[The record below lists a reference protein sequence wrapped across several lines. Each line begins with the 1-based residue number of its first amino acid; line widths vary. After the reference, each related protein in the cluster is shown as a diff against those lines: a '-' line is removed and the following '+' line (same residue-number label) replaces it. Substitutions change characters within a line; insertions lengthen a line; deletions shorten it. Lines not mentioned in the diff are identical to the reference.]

1 MSENCLV
8 RGDTTH
14 THTHT
19 HTHTLELGPR
29 ALVHLYTIIR
39 AAEKAE
45 LGG

>member
-1 MSENCLV
+1 MSENCLG
-8 RGDTTH
+8 RGGHH
-14 THTHT
+14 THTY
-19 HTHTLELGPR
+19 TLELGPR